1 MLHSD
6 VLQEIPAGRI
16 EGLRIG
22 NAQDEEAKTGV
33 TVLLF
38 DQGAR
43 VGIDVS
49 GGGPASR
56 PGGRRRRHALSGR
69 TGSRF

>member
-1 MLHSD
+1 MLHSN

-49 GGGPASR
+49 GGGPASVQR
-56 PGGRRRRHALSGR
+56 D
-69 TGSRF
+69 